1 MMARSSEAR
10 KVRRELE
17 KELAA
22 AGLQSGQNLVW
33 SAQEEAILGLIS
45 DEIDRKTALLEAWE
59 QATEPKVQCK
69 LSAEARLL
77 EQSIAR
83 LLKLIKTD
91 LPARESNKTMRARRA
106 ANARWERENAA
117 G

>member
-1 MMARSSEAR
+1 MMARSPEAR
-10 KVRRELE
+10 KVRRELD
-17 KELAA
+17 KELAS
-22 AGLQSGQNLVW
+22 AGLRSGQDLVW

-45 DEIDRKTALLEAWE
+45 DEIDRKQSILEAWDE
-59 QATEPKVQCK
+59 ATDPKVQCK

-83 LLKLIKTD
+83 LLKLMKTD
-91 LPARESNKTMRARRA
+91 LPARPSNKTLMARRA
-106 ANARWERENAA
+106 ANARWDRDNAT

>member
-1 MMARSSEAR
+1 MMVRSREAR
-10 KVRRELE
+10 KVRRDLD

-22 AGLQSGQNLVW
+22 AGLRSGQNLVW

-45 DEIDRKTALLEAWE
+45 DEIERKEALLEAWR
-59 QATEPKVQCK
+59 QATDAKVQCK

-83 LLKLIKTD
+83 LLKLIRTD
-91 LPARESNKTMRARRA
+91 LPARESTKTLRARRA
-106 ANARWERENAA
+106 ANGRWDRDAA

>member
-1 MMARSSEAR
+1 MARSSEAR
-10 KVRRELE
+10 KVCRELD

-22 AGLQSGQNLVW
+22 AGLRSGQNLVW
-33 SAQEEAILGLIS
+33 SAAEEAILGLIS
-45 DEIDRKTALLEAWE
+45 DEIDRKERLLDAWE
-59 QATEPKVQCK
+59 QATDAKVQCK

-91 LPARESNKTMRARRA
+91 LPARESNKTVRARRA
-106 ANARWERENAA
+106 ANARWDCADA
-117 G
+117 TA

>member
-1 MMARSSEAR
+1 M
-10 KVRRELE
+10 RRELD
-17 KELAA
+17 KELAD
-22 AGLQSGQNLVW
+22 AGLRSGQNLVW
-33 SAQEEAILGLIS
+33 SAQEEAILGLIL
-45 DEIDRKTALLEAWE
+45 DEIDRKAVILNAWE
-59 QATEPKVQCK
+59 EATDPKVVCK

-83 LLKLIKTD
+83 LLKSVKTD

-106 ANARWERENAA
+106 ANTRWDRDAA

>member
-1 MMARSSEAR
+1 MARSAEAR
-10 KVRRELE
+10 KVRRELD

-22 AGLQSGQNLVW
+22 AGLRSGQNLVW

-45 DEIDRKTALLEAWE
+45 DEIDRKEVLLEAWRE
-59 QATEPKVQCK
+59 ATDAKVQCK

-83 LLKLIKTD
+83 MLKPINTE

-106 ANARWERENAA
+106 ARVRWDRENAA

>member
-1 MMARSSEAR
+1 M
-10 KVRRELE
+10 RRELD
-17 KELAA
+17 KELAS
-22 AGLQSGQNLVW
+22 AGLRSGQELVW

-45 DEIDRKTALLEAWE
+45 DEIDRKTAILESWG
-59 QATEPKVQCK
+59 QATDAKVMCK

-83 LLKLIKTD
+83 LLKLIKTE
-91 LPARESNKTMRARRA
+91 LPARPSNNTVKARRA
-106 ANARWERENAA
+106 ANTRWDRHAT

>member
-1 MMARSSEAR
+1 MARSSEAR
-10 KVRRELE
+10 KIRRDLD

-33 SAQEEAILGLIS
+33 SAQEEVVLGLIS
-45 DEIDRKTALLEAWE
+45 DEIDRKETLLEAWRE
-59 QATEPKVQCK
+59 ATDPKVQVK

-83 LLKLIKTD
+83 LLKLIKID
-91 LPARESNKTMRARRA
+91 LPARDSNKTVKARRA
-106 ANARWERENAA
+106 ANVRWDRENAA
-117 G
+117 S

>member
-1 MMARSSEAR
+1 MARSSEAR
-10 KVRRELE
+10 KILRDLD
-17 KELAA
+17 KELDSAA
-22 AGLQSGQNLVW
+22 QRSGQNFVW
-33 SAQEEAILGLIS
+33 GAQERAVLGLIG
-45 DEIDRKTALLEAWE
+45 DEIDRKEALLEAWRE
-59 QATEPKVQCK
+59 STDPKVQCK

-91 LPARESNKTMRARRA
+91 LPARPSNKTMMARRA
-106 ANARWERENAA
+106 ANARWDRDNAA

>member
-1 MMARSSEAR
+1 MMARSPEAR
-10 KVRRELE
+10 KVRRELD
-17 KELAA
+17 KELRD
-22 AGLQSGQNLVW
+22 AGLRSGQNLVW
-33 SAQEEAILGLIS
+33 SAAEEAILGLIC
-45 DEIDRKTALLEAWE
+45 DEIDRKAVLLEVWE
-59 QATEPKVQCK
+59 QATDPKVVCK

-91 LPARESNKTMRARRA
+91 LPSRDSNKTVRARRA
-106 ANARWERENAA
+106 ANARWNRDAT

>member
-1 MMARSSEAR
+1 MVRSSEAR
-10 KVRRELE
+10 KMRRDLD

-22 AGLQSGQNLVW
+22 AGVRSGQNLVW
-33 SAQEEAILGLIS
+33 SAAEEAILGLIS
-45 DEIDRKTALLEAWE
+45 DEIDRKEALLEAWRE
-59 QATEPKVQCK
+59 ATDPKVQCK

-91 LPARESNKTMRARRA
+91 LPERPSNKTMRARRA
-106 ANARWERENAA
+106 ANAM
-117 G
+117 GP

>member
-1 MMARSSEAR
+1 MARSPEA
-10 KVRRELE
+10 KKIRRELD
-17 KELAA
+17 KELASA
-22 AGLQSGQNLVW
+22 AAQSGQNLVW
-33 SAQEEAILGLIS
+33 SAQEEAVLGLIC
-45 DEIDRKTALLEAWE
+45 DEIDRKTAILEAWE
-59 QATEPKVQCK
+59 RAEDPKVLCK

-91 LPARESNKTMRARRA
+91 LPARESNTTVRARRA
-106 ANARWERENAA
+106 ANTRWDRNAA

>member
-1 MMARSSEAR
+1 MARSSEAR
-10 KVRRELE
+10 KIRRELD

-22 AGLQSGQNLVW
+22 AGLRSGQNLVW
-33 SAQEEAILGLIS
+33 SAQEEAVLGLIS
-45 DEIDRKTALLEAWE
+45 DEIDRKTALLESWD
-59 QATEPKVQCK
+59 QATDPKVQCK

-83 LLKLIKTD
+83 LLKVIKTD
-91 LPARESNKTMRARRA
+91 LPARDSNKTLRARRA
-106 ANARWERENAA
+106 ANTRWGRENAA